1 MLKDSPWAKSPNKWG
16 CSLGCHEIWNDGES
30 HNPNHQH
37 CWWSWCNRISST
49 PFPRFQLQT
58 RYASKAVAG
67 KPLQTGAL
75 LFVHLIWSG
84 HTELLTNVDISGKSL
99 DHILRSRSTVSTCSF
114 GSCPLAMW
122 ATSMCPVSN
131 HASTRSGAVRLQR
144 LQTMAAWIDGCFS
157 VVMLLAAGF
166 AGILSRK
173 KQTSVFSSEGSGKH
187 HEMGGIFNLPPFSEL
202 SETKVASVNWEA
214 YPLVASA
221 AMHLR
226 ILNEWRSLCPKQRNH
241 WKTYNAHLNH
251 TSSYVLVGT
260 SHVWK

>member
-1 MLKDSPWAKSPNKWG
+1 MLKDSPGAKSTNKWG
-16 CSLGCHEIWNDGES
+16 CSLGCHEIRNDGES

-37 CWWSWCNRISST
+37 CWWSWCNRIWST

-67 KPLQTGAL
+67 KPLQTGAS

-99 DHILRSRSTVSTCSF
+99 DHMLRSRSTVSTCSF

-144 LQTMAAWIDGCFS
+144 LHTMAGRGYRWMFICSDGSWICWVFW
-157 VVMLLAAGF
+157 AE
-166 AGILSRK
+166 K
-173 KQTSVFSSEGSGKH
+173 KQTCVFKWGIREAF
-187 HEMGGIFNLPPFSEL
+187 HEILNFQPSAFQWTFQSKTLRGP
-202 SETKVASVNWEA
+202 VNWEA
-214 YPLVASA
+214 CPLVAS
-221 AMHLR
+221 
-226 ILNEWRSLCPKQRNH
+226 RSHASENPQWMAITVPRTAKPLKDLQC
-241 WKTYNAHLNH
+241 TFE
-251 TSSYVLVGT
+251 
-260 SHVWK
+260 SHKLL

>member
-1 MLKDSPWAKSPNKWG
+1 MLKDSPGAKSTNKWG
-16 CSLGCHEIWNDGES
+16 CSLGCHEIRNDGES

-37 CWWSWCNRISST
+37 CWWSWCNRIWST

-67 KPLQTGAL
+67 KPLQTGAS

-99 DHILRSRSTVSTCSF
+99 DHMLRSRSTVSTCSF

-144 LQTMAAWIDGCFS
+144 LHTMAGRGYRWMFICSDGSWICWDFW
-157 VVMLLAAGF
+157 AE
-166 AGILSRK
+166 K
-173 KQTSVFSSEGSGKH
+173 NKPVFLSEGSGKH
-187 HEMGGIFNLPPFSEL
+187 FMKFWISNLPPFSEL
-202 SETKVASVNWEA
+202 SKANVAWTRQ
-214 YPLVASA
+214 L
-221 AMHLR
+221 
-226 ILNEWRSLCPKQRNH
+226 RSLPIGSVR
-241 WKTYNAHLNH
+241 
-251 TSSYVLVGT
+251 
-260 SHVWK
+260 SHASENPQWMAITVPRTAKPLKDLQCTFESHKLL